1 MSNNVAAQPGESQ
14 KAMLE
19 AVAAATVKV
28 LAETK
33 SIVPS
38 TTEPEKDVPADSAA
52 IDLENETIEK
62 KRQRQRSIVLN
73 LGKKMFDIQRSTSF
87 LFKEPAVTMP
97 ASSTTSV
104 SSLDQPRRSF
114 STQSSSKPSFKG
126 RHSDSSSSEEE
137 TSDTGGKDID
147 YAVLYDDTIEDFS
160 FTSAREK
167 AKQRLL
173 RDQQEAMLKQIQEQE

>member
-1 MSNNVAAQPGESQ
+1 
-14 KAMLE
+14 MLC
-19 AVAAATVKV
+19 
-28 LAETK
+28 
-33 SIVPS
+33 S
-38 TTEPEKDVPADSAA
+38 
-52 IDLENETIEK
+52 
-62 KRQRQRSIVLN
+62 
-73 LGKKMFDIQRSTSF
+73 
-87 LFKEPAVTMP
+87 LFKENPAPVP
-97 ASSTTSV
+97 SGPTTST
-104 SSLDQPRRSF
+104 SSFDQPRRSF

-173 RDQQEAMLKQIQEQE
+173 RDQQETMLKQIQEQE